1 MRYDKIDNKLFAKNR
16 KKLQAKI
23 PEFAISIMFSA
34 CPKRRNGDVYFKY
47 RQDSD
52 FFYFSGI
59 NQEDSI
65 LIISKSECYLF
76 ITKPSVKIETWEG
89 KKLTKQE
96 ASEISGIKN
105 IYFTNDFHKILR
117 ALFSKN
123 IRTFYIQKQLQN
135 KNIKNVRNFIKKYTS
150 NYKLEDVGAISD
162 KLRLIKE
169 PEEIQLIKKA
179 IGITYK
185 AYIEVLT
192 NIHPGQKEY
201 EIEALIT
208 KVFIENGANAHA
220 YDPIIASGAN
230 ACFLHYTKNNKLM
243 QENELVLMDF
253 GAEYAN
259 YAADLSRTI
268 PVNGKFSKEHKEI
281 YLAVLDVQNE
291 LKKEYIPGNTIKN
304 INEKAVKLMQQKM
317 IDLNLFSKKDIEKQ
331 DSAAP
336 LYKKYFMH
344 GTAHFMGLDVHDSGT
359 KLTVLEPGMI
369 LTCEPGIYINEQN
382 VGIRIENDILITEN
396 TPIDLMKD
404 FPVTPNEIE
413 SFI

>member
-1 MRYDKIDNKLFAKNR
+1 
-16 KKLQAKI
+16 
-23 PEFAISIMFSA
+23 
-34 CPKRRNGDVYFKY
+34 
-47 RQDSD
+47 
-52 FFYFSGI
+52 
-59 NQEDSI
+59 
-65 LIISKSECYLF
+65 
-76 ITKPSVKIETWEG
+76 
-89 KKLTKQE
+89 
-96 ASEISGIKN
+96 
-105 IYFTNDFHKILR
+105 LR